1 MGQHF
6 GHCHVVARWIWHH
19 HTLGSPM
26 CRLRVKTG
34 QAKNGFSWELL
45 HPGTNMLARRA
56 FCESKLMVTCE
67 ALHPILYL
75 GILYDLHCELTRV
88 VKHSHCHPLFPVLVE
103 HCAQNQTLNAL
114 SCPNVGLYIYIIKY
128 YIYTISKK
136 YRSNCVPEP
145 KNDTMYICIIWYTIY
160 TIYITIYTI
169 YIYIYPEDPS
179 AFSASTQV
187 YSVSGWPWA

>member
-1 MGQHF
+1 MCFFPPPQNIDPTCSKYVWHIWDLWVSSMGQHF

-34 QAKNGFSWELL
+34 RAKNGFSWELL

-88 VKHSHCHPLFPVLVE
+88 VKHSHYHPLFPVLVE
-103 HCAQNQTLNAL
+103 HCAQDQTLNAL
-114 SCPNVGLYIYIIKY
+114 SCPNVLL

-136 YRSNCVPEP
+136 HRSNCVPEP
-145 KNDTMYICIIWYTIY
+145 KKDTMYICII
-160 TIYITIYTI
+160 
-169 YIYIYPEDPS
+169 
-179 AFSASTQV
+179 
-187 YSVSGWPWA
+187 